1 MPNSAYPKNIPTKPV
16 GQAVEESP
24 PLSEEHAKLFV
35 ALDRLLSVGSY
46 YTPEHAR
53 YQEVT
58 RTAHTEIRN
67 NLFGKPTLKIECTTE
82 GMYVHDVFIEG
93 DQRETSR
100 VFELLNE
107 LNVGLLEFDALATTD
122 DLHEAVTSL
131 RQHRVTNVGAK
142 DYDEIE
148 IEGLPD
154 TIRTTSQNLYVRTKD
169 LTTGPEGTRPKAASA
184 DHYVIPEAN
193 LVPTPEG
200 QKLEREFLGIIS
212 GIMLSGDPTQLLN
225 LENDAARNKVLA
237 SWVSDSSIHAIKVI
251 MEALKETN
259 SDPMVMEHLIGHAQ
273 SALEMTGDPELVELV
288 FSHLRKEIGVKGDKP
303 KPLLSNRP
311 KPKDPKK
318 RTVKYTMTPEEMDGL
333 IDELNEEADPP
344 DDLFG
349 PSTADCLGICAQV
362 LCSAPSDSVAQGI
375 SSTIFRILSV
385 TELPEDDLRVSVHT
399 LTMILETGSRE
410 NADLVL
416 PMFFSPLRKL
426 HPQHLG
432 PIWLRVWKSL
442 EKTSHKHLA
451 WPHLVNEMLMGIRWD
466 DPTQKLALF
475 ESLSRVEVG
484 SGEKLLEWL
493 EELGALKNK
502 TMVSD
507 LFHTPAPLLYPLH
520 IVLLGST
527 MATEHGEKLHERLSH
542 QRANRLANLLVS
554 IMGGYR
560 KNNRLIYQAI
570 LEQGVSEKVTP
581 KLQELGCRL
590 LKTTVAN
597 LKPFMRDDPWVREAI
612 TWLGK
617 LDPKRSKTLLN
628 RIINEKKYLVLPV
641 WPAECRQAAR
651 ETLADRGRDSAIDER
666 ESSVDEIQ

>member
-1 MPNSAYPKNIPTKPV
+1 VPNTAYPDKNPTGPV
-16 GQAVEESP
+16 GSTIEKNP
-24 PLSEEHAKLFV
+24 PLSEEHAGLFV
-35 ALDRLLSVGSY
+35 ALARLLSIGSY

-58 RTAHTEIRN
+58 RTAHAEIRN
-67 NLFGKPTLKIECTTE
+67 NLFGKPTLEIECSTE
-82 GMYVHDVFIEG
+82 GMYVHDIFIEG
-93 DQRETSR
+93 NQRETSR

-107 LNVGLLEFDALATTD
+107 LNIGLLEIDALATTNE
-122 DLHEAVTSL
+122 LHEAVTTL
-131 RQHRVTNVGAK
+131 RQHRVTNAGAK
-142 DYDEIE
+142 DYDETE

-154 TIRTTSQNLYVRTKD
+154 TIRTTSQSLYVRTKD
-169 LTTGPEGTRPKAASA
+169 RTAAPEGTRPKAASA
-184 DHYVIPEAN
+184 DHYVIPDAN
-193 LVPTPEG
+193 LVATVEG

-212 GIMLSGDPTQLLN
+212 GIMLSGDPTQLMN
-225 LENDAARNKVLA
+225 LENDEARSKVLA

-273 SALEMTGDPELVELV
+273 AALEMTGDPQLVELV

-303 KPLLSNRP
+303 KP
-311 KPKDPKK
+311 KDPKK
-318 RTVKYTMTPEEMDGL
+318 RTVKYAMTPEEMNGI
-333 IDELNEEADPP
+333 IDELNEVAAPP
-344 DDLFG
+344 DDLYG
-349 PSTADCLGICAQV
+349 PSTADCLGICSQV
-362 LCSAPSDSVAQGI
+362 LCSSPTDSVAQGI

-385 TELPEDDLRVSVHT
+385 TELPEDDLRVSVHA
-399 LTMILETGSRE
+399 LTTILETGSRE

-432 PIWLRVWKSL
+432 PVWLRVWKSL
-442 EKTSHKHLA
+442 EKTDHKHLA
-451 WPHLVNEMLMGIRWD
+451 WPYLVNELLLGIRWD
-466 DPTQKLALF
+466 NPTQELALF
-475 ESLSRVEVG
+475 ESLSRVGVG
-484 SGEKLLEWL
+484 DGEKMLARLEKL
-493 EELGALKNK
+493 EALKNK
-502 TMVSD
+502 TMEAD
-507 LFHTPAPLLYPLH
+507 LFHAPAPLLYPVH

-527 MATEHGEKLHERLSH
+527 MAREHGPKLHERLSH

-560 KNNRLIYQAI
+560 KSNRLIYQAI
-570 LEQGVSEKVTP
+570 LEQGVAERVTP

-597 LKPFMRDDPWVREAI
+597 LKPFMRDDSWVREAI

-617 LDPKRSKTLLN
+617 LDPKRSKAFLN
-628 RIINEKKYLVLPV
+628 KIIKEKKYLVLPV

-651 ETLADRGRDSAIDER
+651 DALADRTRDRATDER